1 MGRRPGLLEVCP
13 PSAPAQA
20 MGVVPACRGQRR
32 SRPVGDA
39 VAERHAH
46 LLAVPPLVPRL
57 GVQVAHARHTLCCA
71 DIYWA
76 AHGAHQKTVSRT
88 RSDHCLPLPS
98 TGTWFRGAALPGF
111 CWRLAGITCSVSVSG
126 LARQRGSSRSAW
138 PRVPSAETRPH
149 WHLPLSRGCGPRDDR
164 GLCFFHT
171 RNEASLGPGLR
182 EAWALELLVFRSP
195 SLGRAAA
202 AALDLGVALSDSGE
216 AVSVTVFPVLPSS
229 RWTGDRAACRMT
241 TPSSKVRA
249 TSGRQRCD

>member
-1 MGRRPGLLEVCP
+1 M
-13 PSAPAQA
+13 
-20 MGVVPACRGQRR
+20 
-32 SRPVGDA
+32 GDA

-76 AHGAHQKTVSRT
+76 AHGAHQKTVSWT